1 MMQATKWWFAQSY
14 RRRYLFAQDP
24 DGNTR
29 EVYMQAKPGMTE
41 RDIEMNLVIRMQ
53 KKHGLHTEF

>member
-1 MMQATKWWFAQSY
+1 MAQATKWWFAQSY

-41 RDIEMNLVIRMQ
+41 RAIEMNLIVRMQ